1 MGNTPPEAQQ
11 SQDKFIAA
19 AFSAALNYPVVTE
32 VEYTQRRHEPLF
44 QNAQTLDLDK
54 ITSMIYEPAKG
65 KFGNVFGESG
75 KKIRV
80 SLVTPSGR
88 KFILQVGNDSYVE
101 ELKYLL
107 EESEGV
113 PVDYDRIKFL
123 YKGVT
128 MKDQKRLSYY
138 DVS

>member
-1 MGNTPPEAQQ
+1 MGNTPPEAH
-11 SQDKFIAA
+11 DKLVAA
-19 AFSAALNYPVVTE
+19 AFSAVLNYPVVTE
-32 VEYTQRRHEPLF
+32 AEYFQRRHEPLF
-44 QNAQTLDLDK
+44 QNAQTLDLENF
-54 ITSMIYEPAKG
+54 TSMTYEPARG

-75 KKIRV
+75 KKISV

-88 KFILQVGNDSYVE
+88 KFVLQVGNDSYVE

-107 EESEGV
+107 EESEGI
-113 PVDYDRIKFL
+113 PVDYDRIEFL

-138 DVS
+138 DVR